1 MQIAKFM
8 DPRRVAVRPDTDDK
22 PISGGISSVLGRGYP
37 AQLANM
43 KVDHLL
49 MAASAEELA
58 MSVNMTEAMPSRWP
72 SVKFSRAA
80 LISASIAV
88 CSIPIFSVLGSELD
102 ACIWIIRHMPSSIT
116 STNVNRQGTSFPLL

>member
-49 MAASAEELA
+49 MAASAEELQRMA
-58 MSVNMTEAMPSRWP
+58 ERWGIP
-72 SVKFSRAA
+72 VSIIERRSRALA
-80 LISASIAV
+80 NHAAHLVA
-88 CSIPIFSVLGSELD
+88 
-102 ACIWIIRHMPSSIT
+102 
-116 STNVNRQGTSFPLL
+116 NRKG